1 MNEPRSG
8 GDADASRRRMLRT
21 ITLAFLALAGVIAG
35 VTLAGG
41 YDPWSSFEKKTLN
54 PGLRSA
60 ATPADLGLKFDR
72 VAIPSGARV
81 LDGFL
86 VRADPSCADTA
97 AVLIFHG
104 RNETVADWINVQQ
117 RLHQS
122 CISSLVF
129 DYSGHGRS
137 TPPGTIENLD
147 ADAVAAD
154 QFFLKAFPPTERRC
168 LLSHS
173 MGGGP
178 MLYAAT
184 RPDAA
189 PDCVVIAN
197 PFASLRAMAVQGG
210 MPRAVSIFMPDAWDN
225 VEMASHLKAP
235 MLWIHS
241 KTDATIPIAQ
251 GQKVYAAD
259 AGPKS
264 EVVLTGFDHNAIQDQ
279 TPPAIWS
286 PITSFI
292 LHGLPVDGARIQKTG

>member
-8 GDADASRRRMLRT
+8 GAVPAQASRRRVVRAMA
-21 ITLAFLALAGVIAG
+21 LAFLALVGVIVG
-35 VTLAGG
+35 VTIAGG

-54 PGLRSA
+54 PGFRSA
-60 ATPADLGLKFDR
+60 ATPADLGLKFER
-72 VAIPSGARV
+72 VAIPSGPRV

-86 VRADPSCADTA
+86 VRADASCADTA

-137 TPPGTIENLD
+137 TPPGTIDNLD

-154 QFFLKAFPPTERRC
+154 QFFLNAFPATERRC

-197 PFASLRAMAVQGG
+197 PFASLRAMAVLGG
-210 MPRAVSIFMPDAWDN
+210 LPKAVSLVMPDRWDN
-225 VEMASHLKAP
+225 VQMAARLHAP

-241 KTDATIPIAQ
+241 KSDTTIPIAQ
-251 GQKVYAAD
+251 GQKVYDAA

-264 EVVLTGFDHNAIQDQ
+264 AIVLTGFGHNAIQDQ
-279 TPPAIWS
+279 MPSAIWS

-292 LHGLPVDGARIQKTG
+292 LHGLPRATQSGS